1 MVIYESEV
9 RTVVDEKETL
19 QRIKKA
25 LYQKV
30 ETMIEGFENYPPHAQ
45 SHILD
50 MLKKISEIK
59 E

>member
-1 MVIYESEV
+1 M
-9 RTVVDEKETL
+9 VDEKETL